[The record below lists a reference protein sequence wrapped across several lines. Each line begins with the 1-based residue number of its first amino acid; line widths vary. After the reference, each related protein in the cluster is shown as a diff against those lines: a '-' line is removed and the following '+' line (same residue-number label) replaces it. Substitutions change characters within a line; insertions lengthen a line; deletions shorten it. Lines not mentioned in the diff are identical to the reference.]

1 MWHIYTTKQQDRQYT
16 YNIILRRVHITIVG
30 HVKEISIKYSGC
42 VSVALV
48 VQHARCMHR
57 IILSSVA
64 SLDLILIFFTS
75 HKRRE
80 IRKNLLQTKCV
91 FSFSLQ
97 L

>member
-1 MWHIYTTKQQDRQYT
+1 MFIMWHIYTTKQDRQYK
-16 YNIILRRVHITIVG
+16 YNIILRRVHVTIVG

-64 SLDLILIFFTS
+64 SLDLIIFFHVS
-75 HKRRE
+75 
-80 IRKNLLQTKCV
+80 
-91 FSFSLQ
+91 
-97 L
+97 